1 MFPCPGRPGS
11 GVSPAV
17 RSAVIAP
24 PRTADGPL
32 LLADIGGYTGFLR
45 NVQTAHADDA
55 FANGAVP
62 DAYGLVSSLLDA
74 IVGRLVP
81 PFTLSKLEGDA
92 VFAYAA
98 GDAAIPRGD
107 ALLGCI
113 QACYDDFRRA
123 PRRGARGLDLPLRC
137 VHADRPAGAQVHRP
151 CGPLRHP
158 VDRRHARS
166 SSAPEVVM
174 AHRLLKND
182 AAARRSGPAPTRCSR
197 RRAVERFGVPV
208 EDALPMTAEYEHYE
222 PVGTCLFRLRPTA
235 DRPTARSVEDDNQR
249 EPVRVLRG

>member
-1 MFPCPGRPGS
+1 MPYDR
-11 GVSPAV
+11 V
-17 RSAVIAP
+17 VIAP

-45 NVQTAHADDA
+45 TVQTVHADDA

-92 VFAYAA
+92 VFAYAPS
-98 GDAAIPRGD
+98 DADVPRGD
-107 ALLGCI
+107 ALLAVV
-113 QACYDDFRRA
+113 QACYDDFRRLLA
-123 PRRGARGLDLPLRC
+123 DAHDVWTCRC
-137 VHADRPAGAQVHRP
+137 DACMRIDQLELKFIVHAGRYVIQSIAGTAELV
-151 CGPLRHP
+151 G
-158 VDRRHARS
+158 
-166 SSAPEVVM
+166 PEVVM

-182 AAARRSGPAPTRCSR
+182 AVSALGSGAYALLTAPV
-197 RRAVERFGVPV
+197 VERFGVPV

-222 PVGTCLFRLRPTA
+222 PLETWLYRLRA
-235 DRPTARSVEDDNQR
+235 D
-249 EPVRVLRG
+249 G